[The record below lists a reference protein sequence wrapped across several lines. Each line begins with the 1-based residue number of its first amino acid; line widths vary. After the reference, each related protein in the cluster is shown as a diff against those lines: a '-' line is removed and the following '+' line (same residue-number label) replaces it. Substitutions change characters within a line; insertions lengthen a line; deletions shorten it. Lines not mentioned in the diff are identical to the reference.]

1 MAIEACLAVAS
12 PRRIGEWVLQ
22 RAAAPLAARA
32 KQLEHFERHADQ
44 VQSHREAMAAGARTV
59 APKTSEDPNAPTEAP
74 GGSLTEALR
83 QAGAEKKRRDDLRRA
98 LRVWR
103 GLALV
108 LALVLVAGVVYLLL
122 R

>member
-1 MAIEACLAVAS
+1 
-12 PRRIGEWVLQ
+12 
-22 RAAAPLAARA
+22 
-32 KQLEHFERHADQ
+32 
-44 VQSHREAMAAGARTV
+44 V